1 MAKKRVKKELA
12 IGVAIAIVILL
23 SFLIFYTFFYV
34 KSVSSMEEFNQQ
46 LFNCN
51 RASFVSEQTTAVW
64 GYEILGKT
72 KGICEVDV
80 KLISAKEGDSDI
92 KSLEGK
98 DMICSMPLG
107 STANPE
113 ANLEVCHGLLKE
125 EIQEVMI
132 RNCHSQI
139 LANIGEINE
148 ELESVF

>member
-125 EIQEVMI
+125 EMQGLLIEKMHAYVTS
-132 RNCHSQI
+132 N
-139 LANIGEINE
+139 LGEIGAV
-148 ELESVF
+148 L